1 MSEVLKRVARETLR
15 EVGDVP
21 ALIRHESAGMSVF
34 IPDYYVQ
41 RLKLTN
47 NKLYDEIFIEPQWG
61 FYVIRG
67 EYEDDSYYVVR
78 IRTGVRLGR
87 KVRKRYFNKCAIY
100 RLDDIP
106 KDVLDD
112 IPPLTDQLIKVL

>member
-1 MSEVLKRVARETLR
+1 MSEVLKRIARETLR

-34 IPDYYVQ
+34 IPDYYIQ

-61 FYVIRG
+61 FYVLHYG
-67 EYEDDSYYVVR
+67 DDSYYVIR
-78 IRTGVRLGR
+78 IRTGVRMGK
-87 KVRKRYFNKCAIY
+87 KVRKEYFNNGAIY

-106 KDVLDD
+106 EDILDD
-112 IPPLTDQLIKVL
+112 VPLLIDQLIKVL

>member
-1 MSEVLKRVARETLR
+1 MSEVLKRIARETLR

-34 IPDYYVQ
+34 IPDYYIQ

-61 FYVIRG
+61 FYVLHYG
-67 EYEDDSYYVVR
+67 DDSYYVIR
-78 IRTGVRLGR
+78 IRTGVRMGKKFERNISTMVEYTALT
-87 KVRKRYFNKCAIY
+87 IY
-100 RLDDIP
+100 Q
-106 KDVLDD
+106 K
-112 IPPLTDQLIKVL
+112 TFWMMFHYSLIN